1 MPHRPA
7 PPQEYT
13 GFFWLNR
20 RVEIPLKFKKLEV
33 AVSENK
39 LQIIKPKAIPPKK
52 YSNNIEKNKGHQEVE
67 NDNRNDNTNQP
78 TRQANQA
85 SNQADTET
93 RTARAT
99 HSLTHSVTTI
109 LIDIKWYIYI
119 CYMLCIYIYIARGR
133 ERDVEVNCQAA
144 KKPTH
149 KLAESSNTQFLWRAR
164 SIEVPNTL
172 TPRSFQL
179 NHKCTKEASLKWL
192 CVFCPHQP
200 ASNKYSIC
208 KKKVLSADVP
218 EYCCHPSLGF
228 VSAVSNQS
236 CWEIPCNNV
245 AAKSIHPLSWAAK
258 IVVEKGEGLEDEQT
272 SSKDQPVV
280 ADQSFS
286 LHLGH
291 FAVRGSVKYCSHIC
305 KSCNVMLG
313 WSAAASQLSH
323 KWSPSGWQWA
333 QMFLNHSSSI
343 SSIRT
348 GQWKWLHWSCYWW
361 NAWWHQNRTR
371 KKNHKRWGYFEAPPS
386 G

>member
-119 CYMLCIYIYIARGR
+119 CYMLCIYIYSER
-133 ERDVEVNCQAA
+133 ERERCRS
-144 KKPTH
+144 
-149 KLAESSNTQFLWRAR
+149 KLPSSQETNPQTSWILKHSISMKGKEHRSSKHFDTSVV
-164 SIEVPNTL
+164 SIESQVHKGSKFEMIMCFLSAPTCIKQIFYL
-172 TPRSFQL
+172 QKKSTVCGRSGILLSPQFGICFRSFQPVML
-179 NHKCTKEASLKWL
+179 RDPMQQCGCEIHSSFELSGQNSSWKRGRSWRWTNQFQRSAS
-192 CVFCPHQP
+192 
-200 ASNKYSIC
+200 
-208 KKKVLSADVP
+208 
-218 EYCCHPSLGF
+218 G
-228 VSAVSNQS
+228 
-236 CWEIPCNNV
+236 
-245 AAKSIHPLSWAAK
+245 
-258 IVVEKGEGLEDEQT
+258 
-272 SSKDQPVV
+272 
-280 ADQSFS
+280 
-286 LHLGH
+286 
-291 FAVRGSVKYCSHIC
+291 RGSVLLSSPRPFCCS
-305 KSCNVMLG
+305 
-313 WSAAASQLSH
+313 
-323 KWSPSGWQWA
+323 
-333 QMFLNHSSSI
+333 
-343 SSIRT
+343 
-348 GQWKWLHWSCYWW
+348 
-361 NAWWHQNRTR
+361 R
-371 KKNHKRWGYFEAPPS
+371 KCEVLFTHL
-386 G
+386 